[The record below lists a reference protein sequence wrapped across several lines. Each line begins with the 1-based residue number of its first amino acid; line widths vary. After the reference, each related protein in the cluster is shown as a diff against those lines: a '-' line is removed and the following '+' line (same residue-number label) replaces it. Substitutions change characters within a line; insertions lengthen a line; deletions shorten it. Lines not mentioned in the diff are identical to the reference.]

1 MYLQIWLITSFKIFK
16 ISTQQTINCPQN
28 MLKVNTVVVNTED
41 RHSSG
46 AFSVQFEHTSYVVLV
61 FLLLTL
67 TIYFFAKYTN

>member
-46 AFSVQFEHTSYVVLV
+46 AFSVQFEHTSCCFSVPVVDFDHI
-61 FLLLTL
+61 FLC
-67 TIYFFAKYTN
+67 

>member
-1 MYLQIWLITSFKIFK
+1 
-16 ISTQQTINCPQN
+16 

-46 AFSVQFEHTSYVVLV
+46 AFSVQFEHTSYFVLV